1 MKNLKKGVFSELLG
15 RDGQSN
21 AMQGFIQA
29 AKFIG
34 EAQPYVKA
42 LEDQYASIQNELERA
57 AALEEIILLHQFMTN
72 QPDPKFSLVEK
83 YIYARVSVYRRDV
96 ALNDMRVV
104 VEAVG
109 PNDIY
114 EDLIQQDSVI
124 ARAKHLLVGKVKKRL
139 DEKLANYHV
148 NFGPLTMQVA

>member
-83 YIYARVSVYRRDV
+83 YIYARVSMYRRDV

-148 NFGPLTMQVA
+148 NFGPLTLQVA